1 MAVYKSDGVDGVSHL
16 PKKFVRLNTQIPAS
30 TSTTFTKGE
39 VMMMD
44 IVVTDNGAGQ
54 NVLKATGTAD
64 LARVIGVCA
73 ETKTVDNSGG
83 AAVKDDTILV
93 QVAGHNSDVTGQAAD
108 LVVGVLCGNDGVL
121 TSIAVGDAT
130 TGVTTQ
136 AFAICVVAA
145 TATPTVN
152 FTDCEI
158 LIYDHG
164 LYG

>member
-1 MAVYKSDGVDGVSHL
+1 MAVYKIDGVDGVSHL
-16 PKKFVRLNTQIPAS
+16 PKKFMRLNTQIPAS

-44 IVVTDNGAGQ
+44 VVVTDNGAGQ
-54 NVLKATGTAD
+54 NVLKAVGDD
-64 LARVIGVCA
+64 LAKVIGICA
-73 ETKTVDNSGG
+73 ETKTVDNSAS

-93 QVAGHNSDVTGQAAD
+93 QVAGHNDDSTGAAAIAVGE
-108 LVVGVLCGNDGVL
+108 LVGHDGVNPAL
-121 TSIAVGDAT
+121 AVGDAT
-130 TGVTTQ
+130 TGVTTR

-145 TATPTVN
+145 TTTPSTN
-152 FTDCEI
+152 YTDLEL

>member
-16 PKKFVRLNTQIPAS
+16 PKKFVRMNTQIPAS

-44 IVVTDNGAGQ
+44 VVVTSNGAGQ
-54 NVLKATGTAD
+54 NVLKATDDD

-145 TATPTVN
+145 TVAPAVN
-152 FTDCEI
+152 FTDLEI

>member
-39 VMMMD
+39 
-44 IVVTDNGAGQ
+44 
-54 NVLKATGTAD
+54 
-64 LARVIGVCA
+64 
-73 ETKTVDNSGG
+73 
-83 AAVKDDTILV
+83 
-93 QVAGHNSDVTGQAAD
+93 AGHNSDITAD
-108 LVVGVLCGNDGVL
+108 ADVVVPGVLCGNAGVL
-121 TSIAVGDAT
+121 VGIMVRDAT
-130 TGVTTQ
+130 TMVTTR

-145 TATPTVN
+145 TTTPTVN

>member
-16 PKKFVRLNTQIPAS
+16 PKKFVRMNTQIPAS

-44 IVVTDNGAGQ
+44 VVVTDNGAGQ
-54 NVLKATGTAD
+54 NVLKATDDD

-145 TATPTVN
+145 TTAPTVN
-152 FTDCEI
+152 FTDLEI

>member
-39 VMMMD
+39 VIMMD
-44 IVVTDNGAGQ
+44 TVVTDNGAGQ
-54 NVLKATGTAD
+54 NVLKATDDD

-93 QVAGHNSDVTGQAAD
+93 QVAGHNDDSTGAAAIA
-108 LVVGVLCGNDGVL
+108 VGQLCGHDGVNPAL
-121 TSIAVGDAT
+121 AVGDAT
-130 TGVTTQ
+130 TGVTTR

-145 TATPTVN
+145 TTSPTVN
-152 FTDCEI
+152 YTDLEV

>member
-16 PKKFVRLNTQIPAS
+16 PKKFVRLNTRIAAA

-54 NVLKATGTAD
+54 NVLKAAGDD

-73 ETKTVDNSGG
+73 ETKTVNNSGSS
-83 AAVKDDTILV
+83 AVKDDTILV
-93 QVAGHNSDVTGQAAD
+93 QVAGHNSDVTGAAAD

-145 TATPTVN
+145 TTTPTVN
-152 FTDCEI
+152 FTDLEI